1 MQLTQT
7 AIDLIAKVESRIE
20 SDINRLRQAK
30 VPFITIITDGR
41 KPTQQI
47 KKTPADFTRRKYTR
61 WGGGDSNRLW
71 DGQNKRAK
79 PLIEDYNR

>member
-20 SDINRLRQAK
+20 SDTNRLRQAK
-30 VPFITIITDGR
+30 VPFITINTDER

-47 KKTPADFTRRKYTR
+47 KKTPADLTRRKYSR
-61 WGGGDSNRLW
+61 LSGGTSNRLW
-71 DGQNKRAK
+71 DGENKRAK